1 MNDNELLIRIDER
14 TKNTHDDVMEIKDHL
29 KTQNGRIGKN
39 KTQITIIWTV
49 GTVGVVLA
57 GILVKIFA

>member
-39 KTQITIIWTV
+39 KTQIKDIRLKRNYV
-49 GTVGVVLA
+49 NNH
-57 GILVKIFA
+57 